1 MICDQVTTLSL
12 FCDQQSLHKVEYILK
27 DPEHAL
33 CGEFESLHR
42 GHWSDRWH
50 TKPMVEDILL
60 FPLLFN
66 SSTGPDQPSK
76 PVLTIL
82 YGFTG
87 ISVSLG
93 LSGVCMGPA
102 MSECVWLMTAV
113 VCLCRLGVNIVL
125 I

>member
-12 FCDQQSLHKVEYILK
+12 FCDQQILHKVEYILK
-27 DPEHAL
+27 DPEHVP
-33 CGEFESLHR
+33 CVGSLNPCTV
-42 GHWSDRWH
+42 GTGSDHWH

-87 ISVSLG
+87 VIVWLG
-93 LSGVCMGPA
+93 LSGLCMGPA
-102 MSECVWLMTAV
+102 MSEGVWLMTV
-113 VCLCRLGVNIVL
+113 VCLCRLGE
-125 I
+125 